1 MTLTTKITGGFSEHI
16 TCQLEPGKSVFAEAG
31 KFRWKT
37 TNVTMETRLSTPGGK
52 ADQANQQAQQSGGS
66 FLKAALATATEVGK
80 RVLTGQSL
88 AFQWFTPSGG
98 SGLVSF
104 AGDEPGQVRAIE
116 IENGV
121 GWRAESRALICA
133 EGTVHY
139 DIDWGGFNLGR
150 RSKEGFIFEHFT
162 GEGTVLV
169 AGGGSLINLNPANY
183 GGKIQVHAGA
193 VVAFADSVTF
203 NVERIGSLNAQAI
216 MTAAFGG
223 TGINLVTLSG
233 DGPIVLQST
242 LHRRFEDE
250 DRDVQDRDGT
260 RRDGLFGRI

>member
-16 TCQLEPGKSVFAEAG
+16 TCQIEPGQYVFAEAG

-37 TNVTMETRLSTPGGK
+37 TNVSLETRLSTPGGK
-52 ADQANQQAQQSGGS
+52 ADQATQDAKQGGS

-80 RVLTGQSL
+80 RVLTGQSM

-104 AGDEPGQVRAIE
+104 AGDQPGQVRAIE
-116 IENGV
+116 IDDGL

-133 EGTVHY
+133 EGSVNY
-139 DIDWGGFNLGR
+139 DIDWAGFNLGR

-162 GEGTVLV
+162 GSGTVLV
-169 AGGGSLINLNPANY
+169 AGGGSLIDLNPADY
-183 GGKIQVHAGA
+183 GGKIQVHTGA
-193 VVAFADSVTF
+193 VVAFADSVSF
-203 NVERIGSLNAQAI
+203 NVERVGALNAQLL

-233 DGPIVLQST
+233 DGPVILQST
-242 LHRRFEDE
+242 LHREFEREERSDQRA
-250 DRDVQDRDGT
+250 DSGGIDGI
-260 RRDGLFGRI
+260 LGRI

>member
-1 MTLTTKITGGFSEHI
+1 MTLTTKMTGGFAEHI
-16 TCQLEPGKSVFAEAG
+16 TCQLAPGQSVFAEAG

-37 TNVTMETRLSTPGGK
+37 TNVALETRLSTPGGQ
-52 ADQANQQAQQSGGS
+52 ADQAKQQAQQGGGS

-80 RVLTGQSL
+80 RVLSGQSM

-98 SGLVSF
+98 SGLASF
-104 AGDEPGQVRAIE
+104 AGDQPGQVRAIE

-139 DIDWGGFNLGR
+139 DIDWAGFNLGR
-150 RSKEGFIFEHFT
+150 RSKEGYIFEHFT
-162 GEGTVLV
+162 GDGTVIV
-169 AGGGSLINLNPANY
+169 AGGGSLMDMNPADY

-193 VVAFADSVTF
+193 VVAFADSVNF
-203 NVERIGSLNAQAI
+203 SVERIGALNAQTI

-223 TGINLVTLSG
+223 TGINLITLSG
-233 DGPIVLQST
+233 DGPVILQST
-242 LHRRFEDE
+242 LHRQFENE
-250 DRDVQDRDGT
+250 DRNDQRNDNI
-260 RRDGLFGRI
+260 LGRI

>member
-1 MTLTTKITGGFSEHI
+1 MTLTTKITGGFSEHV
-16 TCQLEPGKSVFAEAG
+16 TCQLDPGQSVFADAG

-37 TNVTMETRLSTPGGK
+37 TNVNLETRLSTPGGT
-52 ADQANQQAQQSGGS
+52 ADQANQQAQQGGS
-66 FLKAALATATEVGK
+66 FLKAAFATATEVGK
-80 RVLTGQSL
+80 RVISGQSL

-104 AGDEPGQVRAIE
+104 AGVEPGQVRAIE
-116 IENGV
+116 VESGV

-133 EGTVHY
+133 EGSVHY
-139 DIDWGGFNLGR
+139 DIDWAGFNLGR

-162 GEGTVLV
+162 GEGTVIV
-169 AGGGSLINLNPANY
+169 AGGGSLIEMNPADY

-193 VVAFADSVTF
+193 VVAFSDSVNF
-203 NVERIGSLNAQAI
+203 NVERIGALNAQTI

-233 DGPIVLQST
+233 DGLVVLQST
-242 LHRRFEDE
+242 LHREFEHEERND
-250 DRDVQDRDGT
+250 T
-260 RRDGLFGRI
+260 RRDGIFDRL

>member
-1 MTLTTKITGGFSEHI
+1 MTMTTKITGGFSEHI
-16 TCQLEPGKSVFAEAG
+16 TCQIEPGQYIFAEAG

-52 ADQANQQAQQSGGS
+52 ADQASQQAKQGGS

-88 AFQWFTPSGG
+88 AFQWFTPSSG

-104 AGDEPGQVRAIE
+104 AGDQPGQVRAIE
-116 IENGV
+116 IGDGV

-133 EGTVHY
+133 EGSVTY
-139 DIDWGGFNLGR
+139 DIDWAGFNLGR

-162 GEGTVLV
+162 GNGTVLV
-169 AGGGSLINLNPANY
+169 AGGGSLIDLNPADY

-193 VVAFADSVTF
+193 VVAFADSVNF
-203 NVERIGSLNAQAI
+203 NVERVGALNAQLL

-233 DGPIVLQST
+233 DGPVILQST
-242 LHRRFEDE
+242 LHHQFENEEHNDQ
-250 DRDVQDRDGT
+250 RAGKSGI
-260 RRDGLFGRI
+260 DGLIGGI